1 MKISCI
7 IVEDEPLSQDI
18 LEKYIHEHNNLN
30 LVASCNDA
38 AEAAIILRD
47 YVVELIFLDINM
59 PGLSGL
65 QLIKSLSHPP
75 MVIFTTAYPEFALE
89 GFEVAAIDYLLK
101 PFSFDRFLIAV
112 NKAMDRLASEKRIK
126 TEENILWLK
135 SDKKINR
142 IDIVDILFVEALGD
156 YVKIICKSGNI
167 IVHDTMQVMN
177 EKLKDSGF
185 MRIHR
190 SYIVSTAKID
200 YVEGNH
206 IKIGNVLLPIGLS
219 YREDFFR
226 SLKH

>member
-1 MKISCI
+1 MNINCI

-18 LEKYIHEHNNLN
+18 LEKYIHDHKNLN
-30 LVASCNDA
+30 LVAICNDA
-38 AEAAIILRD
+38 TEAGIILRD
-47 YVVELIFLDINM
+47 YPVELIFLDINM
-59 PGLSGL
+59 PGISGL

-112 NKAMDRLASEKRIK
+112 NKAMDRVAAEKRIK

-142 IDIVDILFVEALGD
+142 INIDDIIFVEALGD
-156 YVKIICKSGNI
+156 YVKITCKSGNI

-185 MRIHR
+185 LRIHR
-190 SYIVSTAKID
+190 SYIVSSTKID

-206 IKIGNVLLPIGLS
+206 VKIGNVLLPIGLS
-219 YREDFFR
+219 YREVFFR
-226 SLKH
+226 RLKH